1 MSVSMRKVTVIAKAI
16 SALDAELNI
25 NKTAYNPKDG
35 STPTQGRINF
45 LDGQK
50 ERLESIKAAFY
61 ILCEEE

>member
-1 MSVSMRKVTVIAKAI
+1 MSVSMRKITIIAKAI

-25 NKTAYNPKDG
+25 NRTAYNPKDG
-35 STPTQGRINF
+35 STPTPGRINF

-50 ERLESIKAAFY
+50 ERLESIKAAFN

>member
-1 MSVSMRKVTVIAKAI
+1 MSLTMKTVATVAKAI

-25 NKTAYNPKDG
+25 NRTAYNPKDG

-50 ERLESIKAAFY
+50 ERLESIKAAFD
-61 ILCEEE
+61 ILCQE

>member
-1 MSVSMRKVTVIAKAI
+1 MSFTMKTVATVAKAI

-25 NKTAYNPKDG
+25 NRTAYNPKDG

-50 ERLESIKAAFY
+50 ERLESIKAAFD
-61 ILCEEE
+61 ILCQE